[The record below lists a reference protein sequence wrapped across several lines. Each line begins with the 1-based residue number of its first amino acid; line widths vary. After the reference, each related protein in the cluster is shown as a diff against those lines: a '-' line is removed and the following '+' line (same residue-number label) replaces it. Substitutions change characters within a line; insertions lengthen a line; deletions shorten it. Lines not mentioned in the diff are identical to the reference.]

1 MTKKSPF
8 PGMDPF
14 LERNPTWED
23 IHGWFIREL
32 VRELVIPIRRL
43 GLEIG
48 VERTVYRR
56 DSDAGLM
63 LIGEPD
69 FLSFQESNSGSGRT
83 WDRSS
88 GGLAL
93 AEPQAVHEVV
103 LEDDEQSIHKQDFLV
118 VREELRGYARVVAVV
133 ELLSPANKTG
143 TYAPLYQEK
152 RQHFLASQSHFL
164 EIDLLRDGP
173 NPSRD
178 RFPELS
184 RTPYFI
190 FLARKK
196 GMGWN
201 EEGFPVR
208 LQDPLPTIGLP
219 LTADRPLLPLNL
231 QAAFDSAFNLSAFV
245 SDRLY
250 GNLPGPALSS
260 EDQEFVNNI
269 LSHRGPIETLD

>member
-23 IHGWFIREL
+23 VHGWFIREL
-32 VRELVIPIRRL
+32 VRQIVPAVRRL
-43 GLEIG
+43 GLEVG

-56 DSDAGLM
+56 DPDAGMM

-69 FLSFQESNSGSGRT
+69 FLSFQESASSGVT
-83 WDRSS
+83 WNRSS
-88 GGLAL
+88 GGVAL

-103 LEDDEQSIHKQDFLV
+103 LDDDEQSFHKQDFLV
-118 VREELRGYARVVAVV
+118 VREELRGYVRVVAVA
-133 ELLSPANKTG
+133 ELLSPANKSG
-143 TYAPLYQEK
+143 TYAALYQEK

-164 EIDLLRDGP
+164 EIDLLRDGA

-178 RFPELS
+178 RFPELPS
-184 RTPYFI
+184 TPYFI

-208 LQDPLPTIGLP
+208 LQDSLPTIGLP
-219 LTADRPLLPLNL
+219 LTADRPILPLNL
-231 QAAFDSAFNLSAFV
+231 QSALESAFNLSAFV
-245 SDRLY
+245 SNRLY
-250 GNLPGPALSS
+250 GELPGPALSA
-260 EDQEFVNNI
+260 EDQSFVNNI
-269 LSHRGPIETLD
+269 LTDRGSIETLD

>member
-14 LERNPTWED
+14 VERNPTWED
-23 IHGWFIREL
+23 LHGWFIREL
-32 VRELVIPIRRL
+32 VRQIVPAVRRV
-43 GLEIG
+43 GLEVG

-56 DSDAGLM
+56 DPDAGMM

-69 FLSFQESNSGSGRT
+69 FLSFQESINSGATWNRT
-83 WDRSS
+83 
-88 GGLAL
+88 GGGVAV

-103 LEDDEQSIHKQDFLV
+103 LEDDEHAIHKQDFLV
-118 VREELRGYARVVAVV
+118 VREELRGFVRVVAVA
-133 ELLSPANKTG
+133 ELLSPANKSG
-143 TYAPLYQEK
+143 TYAALYQEK

-164 EIDLLRDGP
+164 EIDLLRDGA

-178 RFPELS
+178 RFPELP

-190 FLARKK
+190 FLARKN
-196 GMGWN
+196 GLGWN

-208 LQDPLPTIGLP
+208 LQEPLPTIGLP
-219 LTADRPLLPLNL
+219 LTLDRPILPLDL
-231 QAAFDSAFNLSAFV
+231 QAAFESAFNLSAFV

-250 GNLPGPALSS
+250 GELPGPALSS
-260 EDQEFVNNI
+260 EDQTFVKNI
-269 LSHRGPIETLD
+269 LAQRGPIETFD